1 MSKDQTAVADGKKK
15 PFLHM
20 LFGST
25 PGDGEMQPKEGI
37 SYSLCGFGQ
46 NLICT
51 VIGSYLTVF
60 MTDAIGFSA
69 LAVALLMLFA
79 RIFDALNDPIMGSIV
94 DRTRT
99 KWGKCRPYM
108 KWMAF
113 PIAAMTV
120 ICFLPWY
127 PNNDG
132 GFAALSI
139 MYIVWGIIYT
149 VADVPYWGLSTAM
162 SNDTYRRGNL
172 LTIARLFCTAGAGI
186 VTVFVPIITSNA
198 TAEWQTTL
206 STAQNLSTA
215 IESTK
220 TEENAAGIDL
230 ETVKQNLSVMIEDV
244 PNIDNVKD
252 FDLNAKIATAIKY
265 IDSDDESITAI
276 RNYIT
281 ALNVAENLDGDA
293 YNFIVEKDGKIT
305 LRSPGEAL
313 LNMLGMDA
321 TLDKSSL
328 DEIVTANKAQ
338 IQHKLKYIYFIVAIV
353 CCVIALPLF
362 FLGFKQTKERN
373 QSFEEPPSLKHNL
386 KLLFKNKPLM
396 LIVLSGI
403 GGAAR
408 MLFTYTGGL
417 YFAKYVLADVS
428 ILGGF
433 LKGEGLYTLFTLAV
447 VPGGLIASLL
457 VPYFTKK
464 FGKRNTYIWSHI
476 IGGVAMLIAF
486 IVGMTTSRGD
496 YTGIACIVCLVIA
509 LVIGGIPQGF
519 GNILT
524 YAMIGDTVEYLE
536 LKTGERAEGI
546 CFAMQTLIN
555 KIGMAVGAFV
565 GVLAYYLAGVEANN
579 PDTLSATNKDTMWIM
594 LVLIAAIS
602 FFLTVIP
609 LFFYKFN
616 EKQQQEAVAEINRRK
631 AALAGE
637 NAENGAVETDALG
650 AATDGYAPMEIF
662 PNEDG
667 VAVPLEETEISE
679 ENGEAVND
687 EASKEEIPSENE
699 TPPEENQQ
707 ESEIPTV
714 EDPSDNSDPIAE
726 AADNETP
733 VAEVEAPTEDEVS
746 EDADSVTETP
756 ADDNSEDKE

>member
-1 MSKDQTAVADGKKK
+1 MSENSQATQKVSAKEKINALTHK
-15 PFLHM
+15 

-25 PGDGEMQPKEGI
+25 PGDGEMQPKEGF

-51 VIGSYLTVF
+51 IIGSYLTVF
-60 MTDAIGFSA
+60 MTDAIGFNA
-69 LAVALLMLFA
+69 LAVAFLMLGA

-113 PIAAMTV
+113 PIAIMTA

-132 GFAALSI
+132 GFAAISV
-139 MYIVWGIIYT
+139 MYVVWGMIYT

-186 VTVFVPIITSNA
+186 VTVITPIITDNM
-198 TAEWQTTL
+198 
-206 STAQNLSTA
+206 
-215 IESTK
+215 TK
-220 TEENAAGIDL
+220 G
-230 ETVKQNLSVMIEDV
+230 
-244 PNIDNVKD
+244 
-252 FDLNAKIATAIKY
+252 
-265 IDSDDESITAI
+265 
-276 RNYIT
+276 
-281 ALNVAENLDGDA
+281 LDP
-293 YNFIVEKDGKIT
+293 VTK
-305 LRSPGEAL
+305 GE
-313 LNMLGMDA
+313 ML
-321 TLDKSSL
+321 KW
-328 DEIVTANKAQ
+328 
-338 IQHKLKYIYFIVAIV
+338 IYFVIAIV
-353 CCVIALPLF
+353 CCVIAVPLF
-362 FLGFKQTKERN
+362 FLGFKNTTERN
-373 QSFEEPPSLKHNL
+373 ISTENPPSLGHNL

-417 YFAKYVLADVS
+417 YFAKYIMDKES
-428 ILGGF
+428 M
-433 LKGEGLYTLFTLAV
+433 YSLFTMAI

-457 VPYFTKK
+457 VPWCTKK

-476 IGGVAMLIAF
+476 VGGVAMLIAF
-486 IVGMTTSRGD
+486 IVG
-496 YTGIACIVCLVIA
+496 IACDRGAYTSTATTVVLLIA
-509 LVIGGIPQGF
+509 LVIAGIPSGF
-519 GNILT
+519 GNIVT

-565 GVLAYYLAGVEANN
+565 GVLAYYMAGVAANDASSVT
-579 PDTLSATNKDTMWIM
+579 PEGKDTMWFM
-594 LVLIAAIS
+594 LVGIAAIS

-616 EKQQQEAVAEINRRK
+616 EKQQQEAKAEIEARK
-631 AALAGE
+631 HAKAEQSSEELTDKIAREASE
-637 NAENGAVETDALG
+637 NVIEEEG
-650 AATDGYAPMEIF
+650 AAQTIF
-662 PNEDG
+662 PNEDNQA
-667 VAVPLEETEISE
+667 VAIEQKTCD
-679 ENGEAVND
+679 ENCEDCDKKEDCDKD
-687 EASKEEIPSENE
+687 EK
-699 TPPEENQQ
+699 
-707 ESEIPTV
+707 
-714 EDPSDNSDPIAE
+714 
-726 AADNETP
+726 
-733 VAEVEAPTEDEVS
+733 
-746 EDADSVTETP
+746 
-756 ADDNSEDKE
+756 